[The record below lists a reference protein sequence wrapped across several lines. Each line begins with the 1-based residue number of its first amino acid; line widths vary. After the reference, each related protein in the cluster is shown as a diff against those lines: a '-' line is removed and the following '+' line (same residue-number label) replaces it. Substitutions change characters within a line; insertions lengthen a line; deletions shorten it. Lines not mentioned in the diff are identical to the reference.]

1 MTPPRELH
9 VPFRRVIFIILPLT
23 HTLALNKSHKKKP
36 PTQFFQV
43 LSLSRSRAIRQFNP
57 RHFRLA
63 NCAPLA
69 ATLPPL
75 RSSLVLVLVKSRS
88 VFRPLRTADYR
99 PAATTWLSSLTSAR
113 PVRVLLLGTALGGNS
128 GAELI
133 LKSLRTTLIFF
144 SWLPS
149 TTTIAGNHFP
159 NLNSFLIFQFIR
171 RLFLFIIF

>member
-1 MTPPRELH
+1 M
-9 VPFRRVIFIILPLT
+9 PFRRVIFIILPLT
-23 HTLALNKSHKKKP
+23 HTLALNKSHKEKTSNTILP
-36 PTQFFQV
+36 ST

-99 PAATTWLSSLTSAR
+99 PAATTRLSSLTSAR

-144 SWLPS
+144 PGFLRPQRLLLLPKFELFFDFS
-149 TTTIAGNHFP
+149 IYSSPLPFCY
-159 NLNSFLIFQFIR
+159 FLMVHS
-171 RLFLFIIF
+171 